1 MPLLELSHVSKSFG
15 GLRVLDGVDIQV
27 ERGEIFG
34 LIGPNGAGKT
44 TLFNVISGFLR
55 PDGGRVLL
63 RGEDLVGR
71 RPHEICRRG
80 VGRTFQLVQPF
91 AEMTVL
97 DNVVAGCLFGRQP
110 SASLEA
116 ARARARQLLALFK
129 LEDTADQ
136 PAGRLTL
143 SARKRLEIVRALGT
157 GPEILLLDEVMAGL
171 NPAESQEMV
180 GIVRQVQ
187 AGLGLTLLIIEH
199 NVKAVTGLSR
209 RMAVLG
215 QGVVIAVGEPAE
227 VVVHPEVIK
236 AYLGERKP
244 GKA

>member
-1 MPLLELSHVSKSFG
+1 MPLLELIHVSKSFG
-15 GLRVLDGVDIQV
+15 GLRVLDGVDIRV

-55 PDGGRVLL
+55 PDSGRVLL
-63 RGEDLVGR
+63 RGEDLVGL

-91 AEMTVL
+91 PEMTVV
-97 DNVVAGCLFGRQP
+97 DNVVAACLFGRQP
-110 SASLEA
+110 PASLDA

-136 PAGRLTL
+136 LAGRLTL
-143 SARKRLEIVRALGT
+143 SDRKRLEIVRALGT
-157 GPEILLLDEVMAGL
+157 RPEILLLDEVMAGL

-187 AGLGLTLLIIEH
+187 AELGLTLLIIEH

-215 QGVVIAVGEPAE
+215 QGVVIAEGEPAE
-227 VVVHPEVIK
+227 VVAHPEVIK
-236 AYLGERKP
+236 AYLGQRKP